1 MVPPMKAVV
10 HLVRHGKVENPK
22 GVIYG
27 RLPGYN
33 LSELGR
39 EQAEAAAEHL
49 SSRNLG
55 AVWASPLERAQET
68 AEVIAAR
75 HGLTVVTDDR
85 LIESDT
91 TLEGVGRNIL
101 ALLRS
106 PKSWWS
112 MRNPFTPS
120 WGESYQDIKARM
132 LEVIWEAV
140 GEAGGGEIAFVAHQ
154 TPVQVAQLALRGVRF
169 FPPWA
174 PRVVPCS
181 TGSVATM
188 ELDGQRLLSAS
199 YWVPPV

>member
-1 MVPPMKAVV
+1 MKAVV

-49 SSRNLG
+49 SFRNVT

-75 HGLTVVTDDR
+75 HGITVVTDDR

-132 LEVIWEAV
+132 LEAIWEGV
-140 GEAGGGEIAFVAHQ
+140 GAAGGGEIVFVAHQ
-154 TPVQVAQLALRGVRF
+154 TPVQVAQLALKGVRF

-188 ELDGQRLLSAS
+188 ELDGQRLLSAG

>member
-1 MVPPMKAVV
+1 MRAVV

-39 EQAEAAAEHL
+39 EQAQAAAGHL
-49 SSRNLG
+49 AGRSIS

-68 AEVIAAR
+68 AQAIAEP
-75 HGLTVVTDDR
+75 HGIEIVTDDR

-91 TLEGVGRNIL
+91 TLEGVGRSLRAL
-101 ALLRS
+101 AMS
-106 PKSWWS
+106 PKNWWS
-112 MRNPFTPS
+112 MRNPFAPS
-120 WGESYQDIKARM
+120 WGESYAQIKARM
-132 LEVIWEAV
+132 LEVIWEGV
-140 GEAGGGEIAFVAHQ
+140 GAAGGGEIVFVAHQ
-154 TPVQVAQLALRGVRF
+154 TPVQVAQLGLKGWHYI
-169 FPPWA
+169 PPWA

-181 TGSVATM
+181 TGSIATM
-188 ELDGQRLLSAS
+188 ELDEQRLVSSS